1 MQIGTAL
8 KQSILNELQTLVR
21 DTARREL
28 LTRFQKVGYTLKE
41 DGSILTEADLAMHHA
56 LKRSLTWRWPE
67 VNFLSEEMSTEEQQ
81 ELLNDTERPLWC
93 LDPLDG
99 TSNFAAGVPIFG
111 VCLALIREGRPVI
124 GIIYDPIR
132 DESFCAAEGE
142 GTYLNGQ
149 RLRPN
154 VVDFAFSRA
163 IALVDFKRLKK
174 PLASRL
180 IQQVPFGSQRNI
192 GSCAI
197 EWSWMAAGR
206 GHIYLHGGQKLWD
219 LAAGWLIL
227 NEAGGHSQTLDAETV
242 FRPGINTRS
251 VVAAHDH
258 NLFKYWV
265 EWLNSE

>member
-1 MQIGTAL
+1 MQFGTAL
-8 KQSILNELQTLVR
+8 NQSVLDELQTLVR

-28 LTRFQKVGYTLKE
+28 LPRFKKVGYTIKE
-41 DGSILTEADLAMHHA
+41 DGSILTEADMAMHHA
-56 LKRSLTWRWPE
+56 LQRSLTWRWPDI
-67 VNFLSEEMSTEEQQ
+67 NFLSEEMTQEEQE
-81 ELLNDTERPLWC
+81 ELLNDKETPLWC

-111 VCLALIREGRPVI
+111 VCLALIRDGRPVI

-132 DESFCAAEGE
+132 DESFCASEGD
-142 GTYLNGQ
+142 GAYLNGAP
-149 RLRPN
+149 LFHKP
-154 VVDFAFSRA
+154 VDFSFSRA
-163 IALVDFKRLKK
+163 IALVDFKRLEK

-180 IQQVPFGSQRNI
+180 IQQVPFGSQRNV

-227 NEAGGHSQTLDAETV
+227 NEAGGFSQTLDGESV
-242 FRPGINTRS
+242 FRPEMTPRS
-251 VVAAHDH
+251 VVASHDEQ
-258 NLFKYWV
+258 LFNYWV
-265 EWLNSE
+265 SWLDAE